1 MTLGEMAL
9 GEMTISHSI
18 RPKQLDQRRTLPSML
33 RIPDVSAKDVSAKTW
48 RRTFR
53 QKNMP
58 KRLRLK
64 SLAETFRMICGAYSV
79 YARSPSPSQRP
90 APTREFK
97 SSKFSSWSRKL
108 GPGLGLE
115 SRRSRGKSLEEK
127 SRICKSLES
136 KS

>member
-64 SLAETFRMICGAYSV
+64 SLAET
-79 YARSPSPSQRP
+79 P

-97 SSKFSSWSRKL
+97 TSKFSSWSRKL